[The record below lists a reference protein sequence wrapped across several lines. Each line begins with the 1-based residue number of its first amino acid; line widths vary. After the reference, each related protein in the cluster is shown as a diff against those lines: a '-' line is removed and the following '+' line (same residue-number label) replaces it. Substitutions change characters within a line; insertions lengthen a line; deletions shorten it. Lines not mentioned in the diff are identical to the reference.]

1 MLDRILN
8 IAKANEEIE
17 RLTAENEAATDS
29 ATELINEIGALKDA
43 LAERDLKI
51 EEMTDRI
58 EGAAEEIGELKEE
71 AAEVEEVAEEK
82 ALAIAASVGAADI
95 VAESDEVDESPESL
109 WQQYHAFTHSEERN
123 AFYRDNRNKL
133 FKN

>member
-1 MLDRILN
+1 MLDKILN

-17 RLTAENEAATDS
+17 RLTGENEAATYI
-29 ATELINEIGALKDA
+29 AAELINEIGALKEA
-43 LAERDLKI
+43 LAERDLRI
-51 EEMTDRI
+51 EEMTDRM
-58 EGAAEEIGELKEE
+58 EGAAEEIEELKED

-95 VAESDEVDESPESL
+95 VAESDEVDESPETL
-109 WQQYHAFTHSEERN
+109 WQQYHALTQPEERN

>member
-95 VAESDEVDESPESL
+95 VLSL
-109 WQQYHAFTHSEERN
+109 IHI
-123 AFYRDNRNKL
+123 
-133 FKN
+133 